1 MNGKLNIINLL
12 FIFHLEIR
20 AVLYIV
26 YNISKFFYMFKKNSN
41 IDIVFNIAESHPAFS
56 MVGTSVGSYHVWVY
70 KVDMGRP
77 IVK

>member
-1 MNGKLNIINLL
+1 
-12 FIFHLEIR
+12 
-20 AVLYIV
+20 
-26 YNISKFFYMFKKNSN
+26 MFKKNSN

-77 IVK
+77 IVKWVKSVHKC